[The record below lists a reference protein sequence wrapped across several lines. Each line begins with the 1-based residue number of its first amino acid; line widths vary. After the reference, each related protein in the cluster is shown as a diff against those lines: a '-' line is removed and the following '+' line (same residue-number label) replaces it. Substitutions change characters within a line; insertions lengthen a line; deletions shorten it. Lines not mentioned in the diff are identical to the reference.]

1 MKEERLAEIRR
12 KGNLPVI
19 HMAAR
24 DAIRRLRRNGQ
35 DVNQQSVLA
44 AARQHLMH
52 WRPDIPGGQIEEA
65 VAEVMAT
72 AAAAGVTLPASR
84 PAG

>member
-1 MKEERLAEIRR
+1 MKEERLAEIKR

-52 WRPDIPGGQIEEA
+52 WRPDIPSGQIEEA

-72 AAAAGVTLPASR
+72 AAPEATLPA
-84 PAG
+84 G